1 MQVIEIGQDR
11 LQTGAAVAAGA
22 FACQQHDPELWFAQE
37 PARVELAKSL
47 CAECPIREACLRG
60 ALDRGEAAGVWG
72 GQLVVEGVV
81 VAKKRG
87 RGRPRKNAA

>member
-1 MQVIEIGQDR
+1 MQVVAIRDHR
-11 LQTGAAVAAGA
+11 RSDTGSIRTGEL
-22 FACQQHDPELWFAQE
+22 ACQQHDPDLWFALE

-47 CAECPIREACLRG
+47 CAECPIREACLSG
-60 ALDRGEAAGVWG
+60 ALAREEAVGVWG
-72 GQLVVEGVV
+72 GELVVDGVV